1 VTFCSCVLRVSL
13 GLPVALPLR
22 DSLRPLSLLDRSE
35 SMVIL
40 TLTGKDVKG
49 LWAVHRPLAAD
60 ESA

>member
-1 VTFCSCVLRVSL
+1 VTFCSCVFRVSL

-22 DSLRPLSLLDRSE
+22 DPFVRSRYLDRSE

-49 LWAVHRPLAAD
+49 LWGAHHPLAAG